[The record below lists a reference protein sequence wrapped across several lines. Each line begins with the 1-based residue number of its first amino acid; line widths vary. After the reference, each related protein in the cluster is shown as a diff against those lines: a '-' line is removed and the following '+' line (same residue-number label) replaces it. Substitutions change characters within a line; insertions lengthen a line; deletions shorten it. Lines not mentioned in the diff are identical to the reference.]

1 MKTPPPADNWQSGD
15 PYERYIGRWSRLVAP
30 PFVRWLDVPAGKR
43 WLDVGCGTGALCGA
57 IVDHA
62 APAAVTGIDPSDGF
76 LAVARAR
83 LPGGVAFHVGSAT
96 AIPLPD
102 AAVDVVVSGL
112 VLNFIPDPAAALRE
126 MARVAGRDARIGLYV
141 WDYAGKME
149 LLRTFWDAVAAVDP
163 AAASLDEGERFP
175 LCDPDALA
183 ATAAVAGLRAV
194 DVTAIDVPTIFADF
208 ADLWEPFLGG
218 QGPAPSYLLA
228 LDEPTRTAV
237 RETLRARLPRQ
248 DDGSIHLVARAWAL
262 RSRA

>member
-1 MKTPPPADNWQSGD
+1 MQTPPPADNWQSGD

-30 PFVRWLDVPAGKR
+30 PFVRWLDVAPGQR

-57 IVDHA
+57 ILAHA

-76 LAVARAR
+76 LDVARAR
-83 LPGGVAFHVGSAT
+83 LPAGVAFHVGSAT

-126 MARVAGRDARIGLYV
+126 MARVAGRDALVGLYV

-149 LLRTFWDAVAAVDP
+149 LLRYFWDAVATVDP
-163 AAASLDEGERFP
+163 AATALDEGVRFP
-175 LCDPDALA
+175 LCDPAALV
-183 ATAAVAGLRAV
+183 ATADAAGLHDVEITAV
-194 DVTAIDVPTIFADF
+194 DVPTVFADF

-218 QGPAPSYLLA
+218 QGPAPSYLFA
-228 LDEPTRTAV
+228 LDEVTRAAV
-237 RETLRARLPRQ
+237 RETLRARLPRR
-248 DDGSIHLVARAWAL
+248 DDGSIHLLARAWAL
-262 RSRA
+262 RGRV